1 MTSWFAVAKT
11 SGTDG
16 RKSCLMG
23 HLATWPQK
31 KHLSFS
37 KTVGFVGGGEE
48 EEERDKKMKER
59 RPFFFDV
66 CGWTGW

>member
-1 MTSWFAVAKT
+1 ML
-11 SGTDG
+11 DG
-16 RKSCLMG
+16 PPG
-23 HLATWPQK
+23 HLAAEKAPVFFKDSW
-31 KHLSFS
+31 FC
-37 KTVGFVGGGEE
+37 GGGEE

>member
-1 MTSWFAVAKT
+1 
-11 SGTDG
+11 
-16 RKSCLMG
+16 MG